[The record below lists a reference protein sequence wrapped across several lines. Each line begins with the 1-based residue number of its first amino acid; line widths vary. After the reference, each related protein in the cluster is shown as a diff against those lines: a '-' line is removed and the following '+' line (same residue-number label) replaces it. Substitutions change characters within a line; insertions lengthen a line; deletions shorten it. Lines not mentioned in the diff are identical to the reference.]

1 MAKLWVFGDSF
12 SDSHKWVINSYLNG
26 DENISDPPQYKYLI
40 DKYLKEN
47 KIPKHFEDVL
57 GEHFGLE
64 VGIKLLNDAGNWSM
78 VHPAGIDLIGGFDD
92 KPQSF
97 LNTMTRI
104 MSLRYKNKDGYEQGP
119 KSKLHKEIK
128 SFANIV
134 NKGLPKNTIHWTP
147 FGDGL
152 DIKENLFWIPQM
164 QINQIRNETNGEIDD
179 GHYSE
184 TGHIQ
189 IGKKMI
195 EWFKNPKLIYPYL
208 QKI

>member
-1 MAKLWVFGDSF
+1 M
-12 SDSHKWVINSYLNG
+12 
-26 DENISDPPQYKYLI
+26 
-40 DKYLKEN
+40 
-47 KIPKHFEDVL
+47 
-57 GEHFGLE
+57 
-64 VGIKLLNDAGNWSM
+64 
-78 VHPAGIDLIGGFDD
+78 GGFDD
-92 KPQSF
+92 MTQSF
-97 LNTMTRI
+97 VNTIRRI
-104 MSLRYKNKDGYEQGP
+104 ISIRYRNEDGYEHVP
-119 KSKLHKEIK
+119 KSKLQEELK

-147 FGDGL
+147 FGDGQ
-152 DIKENLFWIPQM
+152 DTKENLFWIPQM
-164 QINQIRNETNGEIDD
+164 QINQIRDETNGENDD